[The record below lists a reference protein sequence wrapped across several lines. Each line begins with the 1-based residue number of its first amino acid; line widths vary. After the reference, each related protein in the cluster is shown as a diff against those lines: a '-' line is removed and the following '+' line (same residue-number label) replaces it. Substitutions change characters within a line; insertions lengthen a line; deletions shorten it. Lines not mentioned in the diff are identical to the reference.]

1 MAATTLAEK
10 LENIKNLG
18 GINSRDVAELLDT
31 TPETVSR
38 WVNGRVD
45 PQRERLQRLLQ
56 LEFFLSE
63 LSEFY
68 NPQEARLWLLSPNR
82 LLGGAA
88 PADRIRD
95 GKTED
100 VFALLEQL
108 RTGAYI

>member
-1 MAATTLAEK
+1 MAATLAEK
-10 LENIKNLG
+10 LHNIKQLG

-56 LEFFLSE
+56 LEFFLTE

-68 NPQEARLWLLSPNR
+68 DPEEARLWLLSPNR
-82 LLGGAA
+82 LLGGAT
-88 PADRIRD
+88 PADRIKEGR
-95 GKTED
+95 TED

-108 RTGAYI
+108 RSGAYV